1 MTSVNEST
9 ANQLF
14 QDEWKRLTPHER
26 KVIEGALKRIGASPD
41 PNREIA
47 ERRTFGERAADA
59 IAGFG
64 GSWTFIFLFLGGLVF
79 WVVLNTDILGPRHD
93 AFDPY
98 PYIFLNLV
106 LSMLAAIQA
115 PVIMMA
121 QNRQAA
127 RDRIDAELDH
137 GVNVR
142 AELTIHAVE
151 GHIRDLEA
159 RVSEAVAALDREG
172 SRYAQSGERPV
183 PE

>member
-1 MTSVNEST
+1 MMT
-9 ANQLF
+9 
-14 QDEWKRLTPHER
+14 
-26 KVIEGALKRIGASPD
+26 
-41 PNREIA
+41 
-47 ERRTFGERAADA
+47 
-59 IAGFG
+59 
-64 GSWTFIFLFLGGLVF
+64 
-79 WVVLNTDILGPRHD
+79 
-93 AFDPY
+93 
-98 PYIFLNLV
+98 
-106 LSMLAAIQA
+106 
-115 PVIMMA
+115 